1 MESTRAQRINAGLSL
16 LFAPGAR
23 PGLEALRTGLDACQT
38 EATIVHSDEAHGVA
52 DVIVSGLVFEVDGL
66 LPAAAMEAGSGPDN
80 TAPPADWEAVRM
92 FPGHALSGGLAMA
105 PVSRALLALAAELAG
120 HLTVQ
125 AVQWHPAR
133 TTIEAA
139 VFSRS
144 VLAWLAGGAFP
155 APGLVALTQLA
166 DGSVVSRGLAHF
178 AGQEVTMRQM
188 SEAHGVKLAAQIVDR
203 MVREGPLDELTQW
216 RVGGTL
222 VNAEP
227 AREAK
232 QVLVWAA
239 E

>member
-1 MESTRAQRINAGLSL
+1 MESTRAQRIGAGLSL

-23 PGLEALRTGLDACQT
+23 PSLDDLRAGLEACQT
-38 EATIVHSDEAHGVA
+38 EAAIVHADEAHGVA
-52 DVIVSGLVFEVDGL
+52 DVIVSGLVFELDGL
-66 LPAAAMEAGSGPDN
+66 QPAPALEASSSPDH
-80 TAPPADWEAVRM
+80 TTSPADWEAVRM

-120 HLTVQ
+120 HLPVE

-178 AGQEVTMRQM
+178 VGQEVTLRQV
-188 SEAHGVKLAAQIVDR
+188 SEAQGVKLAAQIVDR
-203 MVREGPLDELTQW
+203 LVREGPLPELTQW
-216 RVGGTL
+216 RVAGTL